1 MPLNALGRLQKYM
14 GISEKVV
21 IVNSFIYANFKYCP
35 VAWHFNTCK
44 SIRKIEKIQKR
55 CLRIV
60 LDGYDS
66 DYDVLVRKSGKVTM
80 EITRLR
86 VLAVEVFKTVNNL
99 NRNYIKDI
107 FTPKL
112 HPKVKPNDIL
122 VKHHNTITNGT
133 KSLKTLGPKICKQLP
148 EDI

>member
-1 MPLNALGRLQKYM
+1 M
-14 GISEKVV
+14 GISEKVA

-35 VAWHFNTCK
+35 VAWHFITCK

-55 CLRIV
+55 CLRIA

-66 DYDVLVRKSGKVTM
+66 DYHVLLRKSGKVTM

-86 VLAVEVFKTVNNL
+86 VLATEVFKTVNNL
-99 NRNYIKDI
+99 NQNYKKDI

-112 HPKVKPNDIL
+112 HPKVKSNDIL

-133 KSLKTLGPKICKQLP
+133 KSLKTLGPKICNQLP